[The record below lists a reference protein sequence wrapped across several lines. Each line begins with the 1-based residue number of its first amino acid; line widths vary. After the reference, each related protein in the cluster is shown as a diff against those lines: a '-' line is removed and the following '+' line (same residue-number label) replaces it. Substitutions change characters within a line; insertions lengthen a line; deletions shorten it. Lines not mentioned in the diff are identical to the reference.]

1 MAKSM
6 VAQVAELQGMTPDEL
21 KQKWQA
27 LYDNAPPATLSRQ
40 QLIGRLAYRLQ
51 ELVFGGL
58 PDDLRRQLE
67 ELGASPTAQVQAKK
81 KSPGKLIPGTR
92 LVREWQGVNQEVTVL
107 ESGFAYAGK
116 TYTSLT
122 AIATEITGTK
132 WNGPEFFGLRRRV
145 AADTSATA
153 QPARRKQ
160 K

>member
-6 VAQVAELQGMTPDEL
+6 VAQVAELQDMTQEEL

-27 LYDNAPPATLSRQ
+27 LYDNSPPATLSRQ

-58 PDDLRRQLE
+58 PDDLRQKLE
-67 ELGASPTAQVQAKK
+67 ALGASPTAQVKAGARA
-81 KSPGKLIPGTR
+81 PGKLIPGTR

-107 ESGFAYAGK
+107 ESGFAYGGK
-116 TYTSLT
+116 TYTSLS

-132 WNGPEFFGLRRRV
+132 WNGPEFFGLRKKGV
-145 AADTSATA
+145 V
-153 QPARRKQ
+153 K
-160 K
+160 